1 MKLRILNLNNTLH
14 KLSFSYIFNFK
25 KDKAFSVSTILSSL
39 ALILGISILITVM
52 SVMNGFREQLV
63 DSLSG
68 VNGDITIYNANKD
81 KIKKIQE
88 KNPSISFVEN
98 FQSRVITS
106 NENGIE
112 GLLMKSLNKD
122 DIYKIPKIN
131 QNIFEIEKNIDNWV
145 FIGVELARSLDLKV
159 GMPLQINIPGNSMT
173 ILGPVLNSRNLT
185 IKGTFNTG
193 VYDFD
198 KYFIFSNIEQ
208 FKNNISNKVIDV
220 YFNNKDFD
228 YSDLDGLNYSTW
240 EDQNQTLAQAL
251 STEKN
256 VMFVIL
262 FFIIVISSFTIISN
276 QIFFIK
282 EKYKDIVLLKAL
294 GIKQSKICFL
304 FFLNSFFISFFSIVI
319 GTCLGLL
326 LSTNIDSVEN
336 FLSYLLNFELWNNEI
351 RYLAS
356 MPYSIK
362 FNDIVFIVSISLF
375 SSLIASYIPILR
387 IFRIK
392 PNLILR

>member
-1 MKLRILNLNNTLH
+1 MNNTLH

-63 DSLSG
+63 ESLSG
-68 VNGDITIYNANKD
+68 VNGDITIYDANKD

-98 FQSRVITS
+98 IQSRVITS

-112 GLLMKSLNKD
+112 GLLMKSLNKE

-145 FIGVELARSLDLKV
+145 FIGVELARSLNLKV
-159 GMPLQINIPGNSMT
+159 GMPIQINIPGNSMT
-173 ILGPVLNSRNLT
+173 ILGPVLNSRQLT
-185 IKGTFNTG
+185 IKGIFNTG

-198 KYFIFSNIEQ
+198 KYFIFSNIDQ

-220 YFNNKDFD
+220 YLNNKNFD

-282 EKYKDIVLLKAL
+282 EKYKDIILLKAL
-294 GIKQSKICFL
+294 GIKQSKICFI
-304 FFLNSFFISFFSIVI
+304 FFLNSFFISFFSIII

-351 RYLAS
+351 RYLTS

-362 FNDIVFIVSISLF
+362 LNDIVFIVSISMF
-375 SSLIASYIPILR
+375 SSLVASYIPILR

>member
-1 MKLRILNLNNTLH
+1 MNNTLH

-63 DSLSG
+63 ESLSG
-68 VNGDITIYNANKD
+68 VNGDITIYDANKD

-98 FQSRVITS
+98 IQSRVITS

-112 GLLMKSLNKD
+112 GLLMKSLNKE

-145 FIGVELARSLDLKV
+145 FIGVELARSLNLKV
-159 GMPLQINIPGNSMT
+159 GMPIQINIPGNSMT
-173 ILGPVLNSRNLT
+173 ILGPVLNSRQLT
-185 IKGTFNTG
+185 IKGIFNTG

-198 KYFIFSNIEQ
+198 KYFIFSNIDQ
-208 FKNNISNKVIDV
+208 FKNNISNKVTDV
-220 YFNNKDFD
+220 YLNNKNFD
-228 YSDLDGLNYSTW
+228 YRDLDGLNYSTW

-282 EKYKDIVLLKAL
+282 EKYKDIILLKAL
-294 GIKQSKICFL
+294 GIKQSKICFI

-351 RYLAS
+351 RYLTS

-362 FNDIVFIVSISLF
+362 LNDIVFIVSISLF
-375 SSLIASYIPILR
+375 SSLVASYIPILR

>member
-1 MKLRILNLNNTLH
+1 MNNTLH

-63 DSLSG
+63 ESLSG
-68 VNGDITIYNANKD
+68 VNGDITIYDANKD

-88 KNPSISFVEN
+88 KNPTISFVEN
-98 FQSRVITS
+98 IQSRVITS

-112 GLLMKSLNKD
+112 GLLMKSLNKE

-145 FIGVELARSLDLKV
+145 FIGVELARSLNLKV
-159 GMPLQINIPGNSMT
+159 GMPIQINIPGNSMT
-173 ILGPVLNSRNLT
+173 ILGPVLNSRQLI
-185 IKGTFNTG
+185 IKGIFNTG

-198 KYFIFSNIEQ
+198 KYFIFSNIDQ
-208 FKNNISNKVIDV
+208 FKNNISNRVTDV
-220 YFNNKDFD
+220 YLNNKDFD
-228 YSDLDGLNYSTW
+228 YRDLDGLNYSTW
-240 EDQNQTLAQAL
+240 EGQNQTLAQAL

-282 EKYKDIVLLKAL
+282 EKYKDIILLKAL
-294 GIKQSKICFL
+294 GIKQSKICFI
-304 FFLNSFFISFFSIVI
+304 FFLNSFFISFFSIII

-351 RYLAS
+351 RYLTS

-362 FNDIVFIVSISLF
+362 LNDIVFIVSISLF
-375 SSLIASYIPILR
+375 SSLVASYIPILR

>member
-1 MKLRILNLNNTLH
+1 MNNTLH
-14 KLSFSYIFNFK
+14 KLSVSYIFNFK

-68 VNGDITIYNANKD
+68 VNGDITIYDANED
-81 KIKKIQE
+81 KIEQIKE
-88 KNPSISFVEN
+88 KNPSISLVKN
-98 FQSRVITS
+98 VQSRVIAS
-106 NENGIE
+106 NEKGIE
-112 GLLMKSLNKD
+112 GLLMKSLYKED
-122 DIYKIPKIN
+122 LYKIPKIN
-131 QNIFEIEKNIDNWV
+131 QNIFEIEREIDNWV
-145 FIGVELARSLDLKV
+145 FIGIELARSLNLKV
-159 GMPLQINIPGNSMT
+159 GMPFQINIPGKSMT
-173 ILGPVLNSRNLT
+173 ILGPVLNSKELI

-198 KYFIFSNIEQ
+198 KYYIFSNIEQ
-208 FKNNISNKVIDV
+208 FNTNINSSVIDI
-220 YFNNKDFD
+220 YLNSNDFD
-228 YSDLDGLNYSTW
+228 YGDLDGVNYSTW

-262 FFIIVISSFTIISN
+262 FFIIIISSFTIISN

-282 EKYKDIVLLKAL
+282 EKYKDIILLKAL
-294 GIKQSKICFL
+294 GIRQSKICFL
-304 FFLNSFFISFFSIVI
+304 FFLNSFFISFFSII
-319 GTCLGLL
+319 LGTCLGLL
-326 LSTNIDSVEN
+326 LSTNIDSVES

-351 RYLAS
+351 RYLTS
-356 MPYSIK
+356 MPYSIRL
-362 FNDIVFIVSISLF
+362 NDIVFIVSISLF
-375 SSLIASYIPILR
+375 SSLIASYVPILR
-387 IFRIK
+387 IFKIK

>member
-1 MKLRILNLNNTLH
+1 MNNTLH

-63 DSLSG
+63 ESLSG
-68 VNGDITIYNANKD
+68 VNGDITIYDANKD

-98 FQSRVITS
+98 LQSRVITT

-112 GLLMKSLNKD
+112 GLLMKSLNKE

-145 FIGVELARSLDLKV
+145 FIGVELARSLNLKV
-159 GMPLQINIPGNSMT
+159 GMPIQINIPGNSMT
-173 ILGPVLNSRNLT
+173 ILGPVLNSRQLT
-185 IKGTFNTG
+185 IKGIFNTG

-198 KYFIFSNIEQ
+198 KYFIFSNIDQ

-220 YFNNKDFD
+220 YLNNKNFD

-240 EDQNQTLAQAL
+240 EDQNKTLAQAL

-282 EKYKDIVLLKAL
+282 EKYKDIILLKAL
-294 GIKQSKICFL
+294 GIKQSKICFI

-351 RYLAS
+351 RYLTS

-362 FNDIVFIVSISLF
+362 LNDIMFIVSISLF
-375 SSLIASYIPILR
+375 SSLVASYIPILR

>member
-1 MKLRILNLNNTLH
+1 MNNTLH

-68 VNGDITIYNANKD
+68 VNGDITIYDAKKD
-81 KIKKIQE
+81 KIEQIKE
-88 KNPSISFVEN
+88 KNPSISLVQN
-98 FQSRVITS
+98 IQSRVITS
-106 NENGIE
+106 NEKGIE
-112 GLLMKSLNKD
+112 GLLMKSLYKED
-122 DIYKIPKIN
+122 LYKIPKIN
-131 QNIFEIEKNIDNWV
+131 QNIFEIEREIDNWV
-145 FIGVELARSLDLKV
+145 FIGIELARSLNLKV
-159 GMPLQINIPGNSMT
+159 GMPFQINIPGKSMT
-173 ILGPVLNSRNLT
+173 ILGPVLNSKELI

-198 KYFIFSNIEQ
+198 KYYIFSNIEQ
-208 FKNNISNKVIDV
+208 FDKNIDRSVIDI
-220 YFNNKDFD
+220 YLNSNDFD
-228 YSDLDGLNYSTW
+228 YSDLDGVNYSTW

-262 FFIIVISSFTIISN
+262 FFIIIISSFTIISN

-282 EKYKDIVLLKAL
+282 EKYKDIILLKAL
-294 GIKQSKICFL
+294 GIRQSKICFL
-304 FFLNSFFISFFSIVI
+304 FFLNSFFISFFSII
-319 GTCLGLL
+319 LGTCLGLL
-326 LSTNIDSVEN
+326 LSTNIDSVES

-351 RYLAS
+351 RYLSS
-356 MPYSIK
+356 MPYSIRL
-362 FNDIVFIVSISLF
+362 NDIVFIVSISLF

-387 IFRIK
+387 IFKIK

>member
-1 MKLRILNLNNTLH
+1 MNNTLH

-68 VNGDITIYNANKD
+68 VNGDITIYDANED
-81 KIKKIQE
+81 KIEQIKE
-88 KNPSISFVEN
+88 KNPSISLVQN
-98 FQSRVITS
+98 VQSRVIAS
-106 NENGIE
+106 NEKGIE
-112 GLLMKSLNKD
+112 GLLMKSLYKED
-122 DIYKIPKIN
+122 LYKIPKIN
-131 QNIFEIEKNIDNWV
+131 QNIFEIEREIDNWV
-145 FIGVELARSLDLKV
+145 FIGIELARSLNLKV
-159 GMPLQINIPGNSMT
+159 GMPFQINIPGKSMT
-173 ILGPVLNSRNLT
+173 ILGPVLNSKELI
-185 IKGTFNTG
+185 IKGIFNTG

-208 FKNNISNKVIDV
+208 FNTNINSSVIDI
-220 YFNNKDFD
+220 YLNSNDFD
-228 YSDLDGLNYSTW
+228 YSDLDGVNYSTW

-262 FFIIVISSFTIISN
+262 FFIIIISSFTIISN

-282 EKYKDIVLLKAL
+282 EKYKDIILLKAL
-294 GIKQSKICFL
+294 GIRQSKICFL
-304 FFLNSFFISFFSIVI
+304 FFLNSFFISFFSII
-319 GTCLGLL
+319 LGTCLGLL
-326 LSTNIDSVEN
+326 LSTNIDSVES

-351 RYLAS
+351 RYLTS
-356 MPYSIK
+356 MPYSIRL
-362 FNDIVFIVSISLF
+362 NDIVFIVSISLF

-387 IFRIK
+387 IFKIK

>member
-1 MKLRILNLNNTLH
+1 MNNTLH

-63 DSLSG
+63 ESLSG
-68 VNGDITIYNANKD
+68 VNGDITIYDANKD

-98 FQSRVITS
+98 IQSRVITS

-112 GLLMKSLNKD
+112 GLLMKSLNKE

-145 FIGVELARSLDLKV
+145 FIGVELARSLNLKV

-173 ILGPVLNSRNLT
+173 ILGPVLNSRQLT
-185 IKGTFNTG
+185 IKGIFNTG

-198 KYFIFSNIEQ
+198 KYFIFSNIDQ

-220 YFNNKDFD
+220 YLNNKNFD
-228 YSDLDGLNYSTW
+228 YNDLDGLNYSTW

-282 EKYKDIVLLKAL
+282 EKYKDIILLKAL
-294 GIKQSKICFL
+294 GIKQSKICFI

-351 RYLAS
+351 RYLTS

-362 FNDIVFIVSISLF
+362 LNDIVFIVSISLF
-375 SSLIASYIPILR
+375 SSLVASYIPILR

>member
-1 MKLRILNLNNTLH
+1 MNNTLH

-63 DSLSG
+63 ESLSG

-81 KIKKIQE
+81 NIKKIQE

-98 FQSRVITS
+98 IQSRVITS

-112 GLLMKSLNKD
+112 GLLMKSLNKE

-145 FIGVELARSLDLKV
+145 FIGVELARSLNLKV
-159 GMPLQINIPGNSMT
+159 GMPIQINIPGNSMT
-173 ILGPVLNSRNLT
+173 ILGPVLNSRQLT
-185 IKGTFNTG
+185 IKGIFNTG

-198 KYFIFSNIEQ
+198 KYFIFSNIDQ

-220 YFNNKDFD
+220 YLNNKNFD

-294 GIKQSKICFL
+294 GIKQSKICFI

-351 RYLAS
+351 RYLTS

-362 FNDIVFIVSISLF
+362 LNDIVFIVSISLF

>member
-1 MKLRILNLNNTLH
+1 MNNTLH

-63 DSLSG
+63 ESLSG
-68 VNGDITIYNANKD
+68 VNGDITIYDANKD

-98 FQSRVITS
+98 IQSRVITS

-112 GLLMKSLNKD
+112 GLLMKSLN
-122 DIYKIPKIN
+122 N

-145 FIGVELARSLDLKV
+145 FIGVELARSLNLKV
-159 GMPLQINIPGNSMT
+159 GMPIQINIPGNSMT
-173 ILGPVLNSRNLT
+173 ILGPVLNSRQLT
-185 IKGTFNTG
+185 IKGIFNTG

-198 KYFIFSNIEQ
+198 KYFIFSNIDQ
-208 FKNNISNKVIDV
+208 FKNNINNRVIDV
-220 YFNNKDFD
+220 YLNKKGFD

-294 GIKQSKICFL
+294 GVKQSKICFL
-304 FFLNSFFISFFSIVI
+304 FFLNSFIISFFSIVL

-326 LSTNIDSVEN
+326 LSTNIDAVEN

-362 FNDIVFIVSISLF
+362 LNDIVFIVSISLF

-387 IFRIK
+387 ILRIK

>member
-1 MKLRILNLNNTLH
+1 MNNTLH

-63 DSLSG
+63 ESLSG
-68 VNGDITIYNANKD
+68 VNGDITIYDANKD

-98 FQSRVITS
+98 LQSRVITS

-112 GLLMKSLNKD
+112 GLLMKSLNKE

-145 FIGVELARSLDLKV
+145 FIGVELARSLNLKV
-159 GMPLQINIPGNSMT
+159 GMPIQINIPGNSMT
-173 ILGPVLNSRNLT
+173 ILGPVLNSRQLT
-185 IKGTFNTG
+185 IKGIFNTG

-198 KYFIFSNIEQ
+198 KYFIFSNIDQ
-208 FKNNISNKVIDV
+208 FKNNISNRVIDV
-220 YFNNKDFD
+220 YLNNKNFD

-282 EKYKDIVLLKAL
+282 EKYKDIILLKAL
-294 GIKQSKICFL
+294 GIKQSKICFI

-351 RYLAS
+351 RYLTS

-362 FNDIVFIVSISLF
+362 LNDIVFIVSISLF
-375 SSLIASYIPILR
+375 SSLVASYIPILR

>member
-1 MKLRILNLNNTLH
+1 MNNTLH

-63 DSLSG
+63 ESLSG
-68 VNGDITIYNANKD
+68 VNGDITIYNASKD

-88 KNPSISFVEN
+88 KNPSISLVEN
-98 FQSRVITS
+98 IQTRIITS

-122 DIYKIPKIN
+122 DLYKIPKIN

-145 FIGVELARSLDLKV
+145 FIGVELARSLNLKV

-173 ILGPVLNSRNLT
+173 ILGPVLNSKQLT
-185 IKGTFNTG
+185 IKGIFNTG

-208 FKNNISNKVIDV
+208 FKNNKSNKVIDV
-220 YFNNKDFD
+220 YLNNNDFD

-240 EDQNQTLAQAL
+240 EDQNQTLSQAL

-362 FNDIVFIVSISLF
+362 LNDIVFIVSISLF

>member
-1 MKLRILNLNNTLH
+1 MNNTLH

-63 DSLSG
+63 ESLSG
-68 VNGDITIYNANKD
+68 VNGDITIYDANKD

-98 FQSRVITS
+98 LQSRVITS

-112 GLLMKSLNKD
+112 GLLMKSLNKE

-145 FIGVELARSLDLKV
+145 FIGVELARSLNLKV

-173 ILGPVLNSRNLT
+173 ILGPVLNSRQLT
-185 IKGTFNTG
+185 IKGIFNTG

-198 KYFIFSNIEQ
+198 KYFIFSNIDQ

-220 YFNNKDFD
+220 YLNNKNFD
-228 YSDLDGLNYSTW
+228 YRDLDGLNYSTW

-282 EKYKDIVLLKAL
+282 EKYKDIILLKAL
-294 GIKQSKICFL
+294 GIKQSKICFI
-304 FFLNSFFISFFSIVI
+304 FFLNSFLISFFSIVI

-326 LSTNIDSVEN
+326 LSTNIDSIEN

-351 RYLAS
+351 RYLTS

-362 FNDIVFIVSISLF
+362 LNDIVFIVSISLF
-375 SSLIASYIPILR
+375 SSLVASYIPILR

>member
-1 MKLRILNLNNTLH
+1 MNNTLH

-63 DSLSG
+63 ESLSG
-68 VNGDITIYNANKD
+68 VNGDITIYDDNKD
-81 KIKKIQE
+81 KIKKMQE
-88 KNPSISFVEN
+88 KNPSMSFVEN
-98 FQSRVITS
+98 IQSRVITS

-112 GLLMKSLNKD
+112 GLLMKSLNKE

-145 FIGVELARSLDLKV
+145 FIGVELARSLNLKV
-159 GMPLQINIPGNSMT
+159 GMPLQINIPGTSMT
-173 ILGPVLNSRNLT
+173 ILGPVLNSRQLT
-185 IKGTFNTG
+185 ITGIFNTG

-198 KYFIFSNIEQ
+198 KYFIFSNIDQ

-220 YFNNKDFD
+220 YLNNKDID

-294 GIKQSKICFL
+294 GIKQSKICLL

-362 FNDIVFIVSISLF
+362 LNDIVFIVSISLF

-387 IFRIK
+387 IFKIK

>member
-1 MKLRILNLNNTLH
+1 MNNTLH

-81 KIKKIQE
+81 KIKKIQK
-88 KNPSISFVEN
+88 KNPSMSFVEN
-98 FQSRVITS
+98 IQSRVITS

-145 FIGVELARSLDLKV
+145 FIGVELARSLNLKV

-173 ILGPVLNSRNLT
+173 ILGPVLNSRQLT
-185 IKGTFNTG
+185 IKGIFNTG

-198 KYFIFSNIEQ
+198 KYFIFSNIDQ

-220 YFNNKDFD
+220 YLNNKDFD

-256 VMFVIL
+256 VMFIIL

-326 LSTNIDSVEN
+326 LSINIDSVEN

-362 FNDIVFIVSISLF
+362 LNDILFIVSISLF

>member
-1 MKLRILNLNNTLH
+1 MNNTLH
-14 KLSFSYIFNFK
+14 KLSFAYIFNFR

-68 VNGDITIYNANKD
+68 VNGDITIYDANED
-81 KIKKIQE
+81 KIEQIKE
-88 KNPSISFVEN
+88 KNPSISLVQN
-98 FQSRVITS
+98 VQSRVIAS
-106 NENGIE
+106 NEKGIE
-112 GLLMKSLNKD
+112 GLLMKSLYKED
-122 DIYKIPKIN
+122 LYKIPKIN
-131 QNIFEIEKNIDNWV
+131 QNIFEIEREIDNWV
-145 FIGVELARSLDLKV
+145 FIGIELARSLNLKV
-159 GMPLQINIPGNSMT
+159 GMPFQINIPGKSMT
-173 ILGPVLNSRNLT
+173 ILGPVLNSKELI
-185 IKGTFNTG
+185 IKGIFNTG

-208 FKNNISNKVIDV
+208 FNTNINSSVIDI
-220 YFNNKDFD
+220 YLNSNDFD
-228 YSDLDGLNYSTW
+228 FSDLDGVNYSTW

-262 FFIIVISSFTIISN
+262 FFIIIISSFTIISN

-282 EKYKDIVLLKAL
+282 EKYKDIILLKAL
-294 GIKQSKICFL
+294 GIRQSKICFL
-304 FFLNSFFISFFSIVI
+304 FFLNSFFISFFSII
-319 GTCLGLL
+319 LGTCLGLL
-326 LSTNIDSVEN
+326 LSTNIDSVES

-351 RYLAS
+351 RYLTS
-356 MPYSIK
+356 MPYSIRV
-362 FNDIVFIVSISLF
+362 NDIVFIVSISLF
-375 SSLIASYIPILR
+375 SSLIASYVPILR
-387 IFRIK
+387 IFKIK

>member
-1 MKLRILNLNNTLH
+1 MNNTLH

-63 DSLSG
+63 ESLSG
-68 VNGDITIYNANKD
+68 VNGDITIYDANKD

-98 FQSRVITS
+98 LQSRVITS

-112 GLLMKSLNKD
+112 GLLMKSLNKE

-145 FIGVELARSLDLKV
+145 FIGVELARSLNLKV
-159 GMPLQINIPGNSMT
+159 GMPIQINIPGNSMT
-173 ILGPVLNSRNLT
+173 ILGPVLNSRQLT
-185 IKGTFNTG
+185 IKGIFNTG

-198 KYFIFSNIEQ
+198 KYFIFSNIDQ

-220 YFNNKDFD
+220 YLNSKDFD

-282 EKYKDIVLLKAL
+282 EKYKDIILLKAL
-294 GIKQSKICFL
+294 GIKQSKICFI

-351 RYLAS
+351 RYLTS

-362 FNDIVFIVSISLF
+362 LNDIVFIVSISLF
-375 SSLIASYIPILR
+375 SSLVASYIPILR

>member
-1 MKLRILNLNNTLH
+1 MNNTLH

-63 DSLSG
+63 ESLSG

-98 FQSRVITS
+98 IQSRVITS

-112 GLLMKSLNKD
+112 GLLMKSLKKE

-131 QNIFEIEKNIDNWV
+131 QNIFEIEKDIDNWV
-145 FIGVELARSLDLKV
+145 FIGVELARSLNLKV

-173 ILGPVLNSRNLT
+173 ILGPVLNSRQLN
-185 IKGTFNTG
+185 IKGIFNTG

-198 KYFIFSNIEQ
+198 KYFIFSNIDQ
-208 FKNNISNKVIDV
+208 FKNNTSNKVIDV
-220 YFNNKDFD
+220 YFNNNDFD
-228 YSDLDGLNYSTW
+228 NSDLNGLNYSTW
-240 EDQNQTLAQAL
+240 EDQNKTLAQAL

-294 GIKQSKICFL
+294 GIKQSRICFL
-304 FFLNSFFISFFSIVI
+304 FFINSFFISFFSIVI

-326 LSTNIDSVEN
+326 LSTNIDSVES

-362 FNDIVFIVSISLF
+362 LNDIVFIVSISLF
-375 SSLIASYIPILR
+375 ASLIASYIPILR

>member
-1 MKLRILNLNNTLH
+1 MNNTLH

-63 DSLSG
+63 ESLSG
-68 VNGDITIYNANKD
+68 VNGDITIYDANKD

-98 FQSRVITS
+98 IQSRVITS

-112 GLLMKSLNKD
+112 GLLMKSLNKE

-145 FIGVELARSLDLKV
+145 FIGVELARSLNLKV
-159 GMPLQINIPGNSMT
+159 GMPIQINIPGNSMT
-173 ILGPVLNSRNLT
+173 ILGPVLNSRQLT
-185 IKGTFNTG
+185 IKGIFNTG

-198 KYFIFSNIEQ
+198 KYFIFSNIDQ

-220 YFNNKDFD
+220 YLNNKNFD

-282 EKYKDIVLLKAL
+282 EKYKDIILLKAL
-294 GIKQSKICFL
+294 GIKQSKICFI

-326 LSTNIDSVEN
+326 LSTNIDSIEN

-351 RYLAS
+351 RYLTS

-362 FNDIVFIVSISLF
+362 LNDIVFIVSISLF
-375 SSLIASYIPILR
+375 SSLVASYIPILR

>member
-1 MKLRILNLNNTLH
+1 MNNTLH

-63 DSLSG
+63 ESLSG
-68 VNGDITIYNANKD
+68 VNGDITIYDANKD

-112 GLLMKSLNKD
+112 GLLMKSLNKE

-145 FIGVELARSLDLKV
+145 FIGVELARSLNLKV
-159 GMPLQINIPGNSMT
+159 GMPIQINIPGNSMT
-173 ILGPVLNSRNLT
+173 ILGPVLNSRQLT
-185 IKGTFNTG
+185 IKGIFNTG

-198 KYFIFSNIEQ
+198 KYFIFSNIDQ
-208 FKNNISNKVIDV
+208 FKDNISNKVIDV
-220 YFNNKDFD
+220 YLNNKNFD
-228 YSDLDGLNYSTW
+228 YRDLDGLNYSTW

-282 EKYKDIVLLKAL
+282 EKYKDIILLKAL
-294 GIKQSKICFL
+294 GIKQSKICFI

-351 RYLAS
+351 RYLTS

-362 FNDIVFIVSISLF
+362 LNDILFIVSISLF

>member
-1 MKLRILNLNNTLH
+1 MNNTLH
-14 KLSFSYIFNFK
+14 KLSFAYIFNFR

-68 VNGDITIYNANKD
+68 VNGDITIYDANED
-81 KIKKIQE
+81 KIEQIKE
-88 KNPSISFVEN
+88 KNPSISLVQN
-98 FQSRVITS
+98 VQSRVIAS
-106 NENGIE
+106 NEKGIE
-112 GLLMKSLNKD
+112 GLLMKSLYKED
-122 DIYKIPKIN
+122 LYKIPKIN
-131 QNIFEIEKNIDNWV
+131 QNIFEIEREIDNWV
-145 FIGVELARSLDLKV
+145 FIGVELARSLNLKV
-159 GMPLQINIPGNSMT
+159 GMPFQINIPGKSMT
-173 ILGPVLNSRNLT
+173 ILGPVLNSKELI

-208 FKNNISNKVIDV
+208 FNTNINSSVIDI
-220 YFNNKDFD
+220 YLNSNDFD
-228 YSDLDGLNYSTW
+228 YSDLDGVNYSTW

-262 FFIIVISSFTIISN
+262 FFIIIISSFTIISN

-282 EKYKDIVLLKAL
+282 EKYKDIILLKAL
-294 GIKQSKICFL
+294 GIRQSKICFL
-304 FFLNSFFISFFSIVI
+304 FFLNSFFISFFSII
-319 GTCLGLL
+319 LGTCLGLL

-351 RYLAS
+351 RYLTS
-356 MPYSIK
+356 MPYSIRL
-362 FNDIVFIVSISLF
+362 NDIVFIVSISHF
-375 SSLIASYIPILR
+375 SSLIASYVPILR
-387 IFRIK
+387 IFKIK

>member
-1 MKLRILNLNNTLH
+1 MNNTLH

-63 DSLSG
+63 ESLSG
-68 VNGDITIYNANKD
+68 VNGDITIHDANKD

-98 FQSRVITS
+98 LQSRVITS

-112 GLLMKSLNKD
+112 GLLMKSLNKE

-145 FIGVELARSLDLKV
+145 FIGVELARSLNLKV
-159 GMPLQINIPGNSMT
+159 GMPIQINIPGNSMT
-173 ILGPVLNSRNLT
+173 ILGPVLNSRQLT
-185 IKGTFNTG
+185 IKGIFNTG

-198 KYFIFSNIEQ
+198 KYFIFSNIDQ

-220 YFNNKDFD
+220 YLNNKNFN
-228 YSDLDGLNYSTW
+228 YSDLDDLNYSTW

-282 EKYKDIVLLKAL
+282 EKYKDIILLKAL
-294 GIKQSKICFL
+294 GIKQSKICFI

-351 RYLAS
+351 RYLTS

-362 FNDIVFIVSISLF
+362 LNDILFIVSISLF

>member
-1 MKLRILNLNNTLH
+1 MNNTLH

-63 DSLSG
+63 ESLSG
-68 VNGDITIYNANKD
+68 VNGDITIYDANKD

-98 FQSRVITS
+98 IQSRVITS

-112 GLLMKSLNKD
+112 GLLMKSLNKE

-145 FIGVELARSLDLKV
+145 FIGVELARSLNLKV

-173 ILGPVLNSRNLT
+173 ILGPVLNSRQLT
-185 IKGTFNTG
+185 IKGIFNTG

-198 KYFIFSNIEQ
+198 KYFIFSNIDQ

-220 YFNNKDFD
+220 YLNNKDFD

-351 RYLAS
+351 RYLTS

-362 FNDIVFIVSISLF
+362 LNDIVFIVSISLF